1 VNAGRRAIVGVNR
14 FTEGNDDDPIPIL
27 QITHEDEARQIKRLN
42 EVRQQRGDAAVRA
55 ALDDLA
61 RVAADPEANL
71 MPTLIDTVRTY
82 ASLGE
87 VMSTLAGVFG
97 RHVETPS
104 I

>member
-1 VNAGRRAIVGVNR
+1 
-14 FTEGNDDDPIPIL
+14 
-27 QITHEDEARQIKRLN
+27 
-42 EVRQQRGDAAVRA
+42 
-55 ALDDLA
+55 
-61 RVAADPEANL
+61 